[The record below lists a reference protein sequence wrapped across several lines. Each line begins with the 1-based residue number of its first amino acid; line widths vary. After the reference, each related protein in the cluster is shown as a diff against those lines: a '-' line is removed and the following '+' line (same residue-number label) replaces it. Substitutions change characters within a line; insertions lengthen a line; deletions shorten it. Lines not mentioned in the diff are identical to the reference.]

1 MGLLSPRT
9 TEPFGFKSPDEAARV
24 INIFLNNNE
33 KLRLFDAIAEAV
45 ERFPHQALPFLVAA
59 EKVYHSME
67 NASRYDLYQ
76 KRTFDFGIQ
85 PGDKVLDIGSGHLP
99 FPLATHLADLAIRDG
114 SVGRNGIPFRYQEG
128 KPVYEC
134 PVEHTPFRDKEFD
147 FVYCSHV
154 LEHSPD
160 PAQACRELMRIAKR
174 GYIETPTRGKD
185 IFMVTAQASHH
196 LNYVELNHDV
206 LTFYRY
212 EPWEMQGLGH
222 DILLQ
227 MHCRPQTDRERAFS
241 ALLYLYPRQINTMLL
256 WEDDFR
262 FRVNF
267 DVPADIS

>member
-1 MGLLSPRT
+1 
-9 TEPFGFKSPDEAARV
+9 
-24 INIFLNNNE
+24 
-33 KLRLFDAIAEAV
+33 
-45 ERFPHQALPFLVAA
+45 
-59 EKVYHSME
+59 
-67 NASRYDLYQ
+67 
-76 KRTFDFGIQ
+76 
-85 PGDKVLDIGSGHLP
+85 
-99 FPLATHLADLAIRDG
+99 
-114 SVGRNGIPFRYQEG
+114 
-128 KPVYEC
+128 
-134 PVEHTPFRDKEFD
+134 
-147 FVYCSHV
+147 
-154 LEHSPD
+154 
-160 PAQACRELMRIAKR
+160 MRIAKR

>member
-1 MGLLSPRT
+1 MS
-9 TEPFGFKSPDEAARV
+9 
-24 INIFLNNNE
+24 
-33 KLRLFDAIAEAV
+33 
-45 ERFPHQALPFLVAA
+45 
-59 EKVYHSME
+59 
-67 NASRYDLYQ
+67 
-76 KRTFDFGIQ
+76 
-85 PGDKVLDIGSGHLP
+85 
-99 FPLATHLADLAIRDG
+99 
-114 SVGRNGIPFRYQEG
+114 
-128 KPVYEC
+128 
-134 PVEHTPFRDKEFD
+134 PVEPTPFRDKESD

-160 PAQACRELMRIAKR
+160 PAQAAGNSCVLQSAAILKR
-174 GYIETPTRGKD
+174 RPAAKD